1 MIHIKKKI
9 VQEYAAV
16 SLDNNF
22 SYHDFV
28 KLPKNYD
35 KKIFHFVCKKLNHI
49 PDCIGNVNFQ
59 EFVEFLAQDD
69 QQFYAK
75 GLVKCNYFSQFTK
88 HKVINLEDF
97 KCPKITKLT
106 GAEYTASNV
115 CHFLMHR
122 TIENCALHKAS
133 KYANWIKYNSI
144 NLKF

>member
-1 MIHIKKKI
+1 MDFS
-9 VQEYAAV
+9 VNWY
-16 SLDNNF
+16 NNF

-59 EFVEFLAQDD
+59 EFVEFLAQND

-97 KCPKITKLT
+97 KCQN
-106 GAEYTASNV
+106 EASAL
-115 CHFLMHR
+115 FKRMS
-122 TIENCALHKAS
+122 CA
-133 KYANWIKYNSI
+133 
-144 NLKF
+144 